1 MFIEAKLKCEKNH
14 VPYRIY
20 INDELITERFYTI
33 TSKEHTVSNDLLI
46 ELEDADEY
54 DLRIENLSETPVKL
68 LLFFKYRNN
77 DFDRVN
83 LLRNKYLLGDI
94 EAKNKLMQI
103 HNYTEED
110 LKALHY

>member
-33 TSKEHTVSNDLLI
+33 TSEEYTVSNDLFI
-46 ELEDADEY
+46 ELEDSDY
-54 DLRIENLSETPVKL
+54 YNFVIENLSEVPVRL
-68 LLFFKYRNN
+68 LLFFKYHNN
-77 DFDRVN
+77 DIDRVN

-94 EAKNKLMQI
+94 EAKHKLVQI
-103 HNYTEED
+103 HGYTESD
-110 LKALHY
+110 LEALKY

>member
-1 MFIEAKLKCEKNH
+1 MFIEAKLKCEKDN

-33 TSKEHTVSNDLLI
+33 TSKYTVSNDLLI
-46 ELEDADEY
+46 ELKDADEY

-68 LLFFKYRNN
+68 LLFFKYSNN

-94 EAKNKLMQI
+94 EAKHKLMQV
-103 HNYTEED
+103 HGYTESD
-110 LKALHY
+110 LEALKY

>member
-1 MFIEAKLKCEKNH
+1 MLLQAKLKCNKDH

-33 TSKEHTVSNDLLI
+33 TSKNTVSNDLLI
-46 ELEDADEY
+46 ELKDADEY

-68 LLFFKYRNN
+68 LLFFKYSNN

-94 EAKNKLMQI
+94 EAKHKLMQV
-103 HNYTEED
+103 HGYTESD
-110 LKALHY
+110 LEALKY

>member
-1 MFIEAKLKCEKNH
+1 MFIEAKLKCEKDN

-33 TSKEHTVSNDLLI
+33 TSKNTVSNDLLI
-46 ELEDADEY
+46 ELKDADEY

-68 LLFFKYRNN
+68 LLFFKYSNN

-94 EAKNKLMQI
+94 EAKHKLMQV
-103 HNYTEED
+103 HGYTESD
-110 LKALHY
+110 LEALKY